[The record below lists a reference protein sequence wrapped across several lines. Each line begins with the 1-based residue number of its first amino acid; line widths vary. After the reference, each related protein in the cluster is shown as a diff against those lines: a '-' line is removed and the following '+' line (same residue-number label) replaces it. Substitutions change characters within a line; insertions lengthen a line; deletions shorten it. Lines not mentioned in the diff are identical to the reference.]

1 MEHLAIHTDRL
12 TRKFQSICA
21 VDNLSLHVERGTIY
35 GLLGPS
41 GSGKSTL
48 VRLLLG
54 LLEPT
59 SGTAQVLGLD
69 PTRAGAAIRAQSGV
83 VLQSPSLYGRLSAEQ
98 NLDLFGR
105 IWGLSAA
112 MRAGRTQELLS
123 HFGLWE
129 RRGEPASRLS
139 RGMQQR
145 LALARALLPRP
156 ALLFLDQ
163 PSTGLDSSSAE
174 PLQHEL
180 SVLAEEEDVTIF
192 LTTETLA
199 DVEQVCHRI
208 GLLRDGRLLA
218 EGSPDE
224 LSRQGADTR
233 LEIVG
238 SGFTDAMIALVSRRR
253 EVRRVEPHMGRLWVD
268 LQPGGHAAPVV
279 NLLVESG
286 AQVEQVLRRQS
297 SLESAYR
304 SVLEQDPAK
313 GSDEVMP

>member
-21 VDNLSLHVERGTIY
+21 VDNLSLNVERGTIY

-59 SGTAQVLGLD
+59 SGAASVLGLD
-69 PTRAGAAIRAQSGV
+69 PTRAGAAVRAQCGV

-105 IWGLSAA
+105 IWGLETT
-112 MRAGRTQELLS
+112 MRAQRTEELLT

-129 RRGEPASRLS
+129 RRQEAASRLS
-139 RGMQQR
+139 RGMQRR

-163 PSTGLDSSSAE
+163 PSAGLDAGLAE
-174 PLQHEL
+174 PLHRDL
-180 SVLAEEEDVTIF
+180 AVLAAEEDVTVF

-199 DVEQVCHRI
+199 DVEQICHRI

-218 EGSPDE
+218 EGSPSQ
-224 LSRQGADTR
+224 LGQNGAGTQ

-238 SGFTDAMIALVSRRR
+238 WGFTDAMIALVSRRR
-253 EVRRVEPHMGRLWVD
+253 EVRSVKPQGGRLWVD

-286 AQVEQVLRRQS
+286 AQVEQVLRHQPG
-297 SLESAYR
+297 LESVYR
-304 SVLEQDPAK
+304 ALLEQAPAAPCQEAE
-313 GSDEVMP
+313 S

>member
-1 MEHLAIHTDRL
+1 MEHLAIHTERL
-12 TRKFQSICA
+12 TRKFQGRCA
-21 VDNLSLHVERGTIY
+21 VDNLNLAVERGMIY

-59 SGTAQVLGLD
+59 SGSARVLGLD
-69 PTRAGAAIRAQSGV
+69 PTREGAAVRAQCGV

-105 IWGLSAA
+105 IWGLSAPV
-112 MRAGRTQELLS
+112 RSQRTEELLT

-129 RRGEPASRLS
+129 RRSEAAGRLS

-163 PSTGLDSSSAE
+163 PAAGLESDLAE
-174 PLQHEL
+174 PLHRKL
-180 SVLAEEEDVTIF
+180 AVLAAEEDVTVF
-192 LTTETLA
+192 LTTETPA
-199 DVEQVCHRI
+199 DAEQFCRRI
-208 GLLRDGRLLA
+208 GLMRDGCLLL
-218 EGSPDE
+218 EGSPEE
-224 LSRQGADTR
+224 LSRHSAGIR

-238 SGFTDAMIALVSRRR
+238 WGFTDAMIALVSRRR
-253 EVRRVEPHMGRLWVD
+253 EVHRVDQEGGRLWVD
-268 LQPGGHAAPVV
+268 LQPEGHAAPVV

-286 AQVEQVLRRQS
+286 AQVEQVLRHQP
-297 SLESAYR
+297 SLESTYR
-304 SVLEQDPAK
+304 AALLETSQQPREKAL
-313 GSDEVMP
+313 